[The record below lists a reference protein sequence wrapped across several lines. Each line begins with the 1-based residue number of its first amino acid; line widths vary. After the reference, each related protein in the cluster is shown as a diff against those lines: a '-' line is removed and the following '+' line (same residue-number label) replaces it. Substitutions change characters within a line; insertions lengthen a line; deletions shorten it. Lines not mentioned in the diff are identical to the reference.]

1 MNPDQTVAKKAV
13 KSRDILLQYMLPKS
27 IRRSRIE
34 DDKSSDWCGK
44 WVSTLSCKSTQM
56 GILREHF
63 VFGVSQ
69 SGTTQISLK
78 PHVQN
83 RRLERQHGCID

>member
-1 MNPDQTVAKKAV
+1 MKANTMNPDQTVAKKAV
-13 KSRDILLQYMLPKS
+13 KSRAILLQYMLPKS
-27 IRRSRIE
+27 ISRSRIE

-44 WVSTLSCKSTQM
+44 WVSSLSCKSRQM
-56 GILREHF
+56 GILRDHF

-78 PHVQN
+78 
-83 RRLERQHGCID
+83 LHGINGKVMV